1 MGESKS
7 TSTLKEM
14 HISRKFYAGEIV
26 DNQVKKFEIVIDK
39 TELYWQNIELL
50 AMYMTRVL
58 KKLSLNSK
66 SLFNIYIT

>member
-14 HISRKFYAGEIV
+14 HIGRKFYAGEIM

-39 TELYWQNIELL
+39 TQLYWQNIELL
-50 AMYMTRVL
+50 RMYMIKHL
-58 KKLSLNSK
+58 
-66 SLFNIYIT
+66 I

>member
-14 HISRKFYAGEIV
+14 HICRKFYAGEIV

-39 TELYWQNIELL
+39 TELYWQNSFVIC
-50 AMYMTRVL
+50 
-58 KKLSLNSK
+58 K
-66 SLFNIYIT
+66 NIYIPILFSYILISQIHISQL